1 MLMEFSKRDKRKV
14 EQFNIPMMVTITKTK
29 YWCVS
34 GEYSVYYHV
43 LSG

>member
-1 MLMEFSKRDKRKV
+1 MMELSRRDKRKV
-14 EQFNIPMMVTITKTK
+14 EQFNTTMTVTITKTK

-34 GEYSVYYHV
+34 GEYSVYYHA